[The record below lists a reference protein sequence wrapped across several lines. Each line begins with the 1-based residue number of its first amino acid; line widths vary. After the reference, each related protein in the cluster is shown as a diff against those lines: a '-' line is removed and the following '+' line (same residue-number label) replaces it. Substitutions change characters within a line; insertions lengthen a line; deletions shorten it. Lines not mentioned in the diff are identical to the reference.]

1 MIKPNII
8 LPFTIIS
15 IITCLCIL
23 IDVFIVRFDDYEE
36 QKEPPI
42 VKSQTVDIL
51 VGSEKSQKDAK
62 RCQASKFIRNKDKRC
77 NYDIKNN
84 DRNPNFNGY
93 IDERVDSN
101 GDSISFSNSDETNKA
116 NPPVVDLVNKHLED
130 LK

>member
-1 MIKPNII
+1 MIKANII
-8 LPFTIIS
+8 LPFKIIH
-15 IITCLCIL
+15 IVICLCIL
-23 IDVFIVRFDDYEE
+23 IYIFIVRFDDYEE
-36 QKEPPI
+36 EKVPPI

-51 VGSEKSQKDAK
+51 VGSEKSQKDAT
-62 RCQASKFIRNKDKRC
+62 RDQASKFIRNKDKRC
-77 NYDIKNN
+77 NYDVKKN